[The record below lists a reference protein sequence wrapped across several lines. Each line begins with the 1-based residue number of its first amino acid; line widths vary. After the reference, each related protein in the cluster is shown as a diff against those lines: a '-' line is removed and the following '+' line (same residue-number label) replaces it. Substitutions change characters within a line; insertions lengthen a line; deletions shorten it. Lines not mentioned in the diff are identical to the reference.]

1 MASLTDDNAADG
13 KIGGSDNP
21 ITGWMEHELSIKT
34 LAHEKK
40 QCYNI
45 PKRIL
50 QAANV
55 LGCHTQE
62 IQTET
67 ISAGRETYD
76 TP

>member
-1 MASLTDDNAADG
+1 MFFFITDRAFFRHAL
-13 KIGGSDNP
+13 
-21 ITGWMEHELSIKT
+21 ET

-55 LGCHTQE
+55 SGRHTQE